1 MAKILTITVRIL
13 IDGDEAELFK
23 ATDEDSLIGQADMV
37 SDFLREP
44 TQYGELDWK
53 LNTGSKTPGANMFT
67 LKMKNL
73 YLEKYSHLFNRG

>member
-44 TQYGELDWK
+44 TQYGELDWE
-53 LNTGSKTPGANMFT
+53 LNNGSKPGDRMFT

-73 YLEKYSHLFNRG
+73 YKEKYSHLINRG